1 MSSIYTLLSQA
12 RGFWKGQPVRIKR
25 VFNNNAVSA
34 YRDSSEVV
42 VFGKGVGFKK
52 RHGDRVDPDKIEKI
66 FVTTQ
71 KQNAYIENLLKEIP
85 TEYVNLT
92 MLSISS
98 AEKML
103 GTTFGSSTFI
113 AVLDHINFALNR
125 AKKGQFVANPLLWE
139 IRGTYAQEY
148 RAALETLDII
158 EEETGIRLPPDE
170 AGTIAI
176 HYFNAQDPKRHLKS
190 SYRTVELIKTII
202 ETIEDHFGV
211 EFDKESVDFNRLMTH
226 LRFFAMGLMSDEYRA
241 SELHDSFLF
250 DQISRQYPRTYEC
263 ACRVRDVVREKV
275 DREVGNEELLY
286 LMIHIQRVVGKS
298 EHPCKESREHG

>member
-1 MSSIYTLLSQA
+1 M
-12 RGFWKGQPVRIKR
+12 RIKR

-34 YRDSSEVV
+34 YRDSDEVV

-52 RHGDRVDPDKIEKI
+52 RHGDRVDSSKIEKI

-85 TEYVNLT
+85 TSYVNLT
-92 MLSISS
+92 MRSLTA

-103 GTTFGSSTFI
+103 GSTFGSSTFI
-113 AVLDHINFALNR
+113 AVLDHINFALIR
-125 AKKGQFVANPLLWE
+125 AGKGQFVTNPLLWE
-139 IRGTYAQEY
+139 IRSVYAQEY

-190 SYRTVELIKTII
+190 SYKAIELISDIVEII
-202 ETIEDHFGV
+202 ERHFGV
-211 EFDKESVDFNRLMTH
+211 EFDKEGIDFNRLMTH
-226 LRFFAMGLMSDEYRA
+226 LRFFAMGLVSDEYRS

-250 DQISRQYPRTYEC
+250 DQISLQYPEALAC
-263 ACRVRDVVREKV
+263 ARRIRDIVQERIGKN
-275 DREVGNEELLY
+275 VGNEELLY
-286 LMIHIQRVVGKS
+286 LMIHIQRVVGKA
-298 EHPCKESREHG
+298 EQPCKESHHG

>member
-1 MSSIYTLLSQA
+1 M
-12 RGFWKGQPVRIKR
+12 RIKR

-34 YRDSSEVV
+34 YRNSDEVV

-52 RHGDRVDPDKIEKI
+52 RHGDRVDPEKIEKI

-71 KQNAYIENLLKEIP
+71 KQNAYIESLLKEIP

-92 MLSISS
+92 MHSISA

-103 GTTFGSSTFI
+103 GVAFGSSTFI
-113 AVLDHINFALNR
+113 AVLDHINYALIR

-158 EEETGIRLPPDE
+158 EHETGIRLPPDE

-190 SYRTVELIKTII
+190 TYRTVEIIRSII
-202 ETIEDHFGV
+202 EVIESHFGI
-211 EFDKESVDFNRLMTH
+211 EFNRESVDFNRLMTH
-226 LRFFAMGLMSDEYRA
+226 LRFFAMSLMSDDYRA

-250 DQISRQYPRTYEC
+250 DQISRQYPQVYEC
-263 ACRVRDVVREKV
+263 AGLVRDVVREKV
-275 DREVGNEELLY
+275 DKEVGNEELLY
-286 LMIHIQRVVGKS
+286 LMIHVQRVVGKS
-298 EHPCKESREHG
+298 EYPSKES